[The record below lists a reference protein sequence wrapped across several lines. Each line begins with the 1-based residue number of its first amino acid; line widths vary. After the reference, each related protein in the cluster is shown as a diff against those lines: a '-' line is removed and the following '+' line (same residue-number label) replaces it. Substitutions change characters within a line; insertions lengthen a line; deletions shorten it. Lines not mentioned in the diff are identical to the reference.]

1 VCTHSFG
8 TTKTRPTSTL
18 FVANIPP
25 AAAAWFER
33 VEAVFSGDPSLLF
46 VKQVKGTM
54 VFVDYADTKSAT
66 T

>member
-1 VCTHSFG
+1 
-8 TTKTRPTSTL
+8 
-18 FVANIPP
+18 VANIPP

-46 VKQVKGTM
+46 VRQVKGTM